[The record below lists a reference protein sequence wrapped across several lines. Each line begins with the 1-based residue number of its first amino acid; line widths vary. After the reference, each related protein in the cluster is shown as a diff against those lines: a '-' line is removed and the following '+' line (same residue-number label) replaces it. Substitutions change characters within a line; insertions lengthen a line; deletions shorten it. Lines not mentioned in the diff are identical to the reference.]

1 MKHTKRK
8 ITKIVDEMITF
19 FYSVGATEIEAKLI
33 QKTDAHTIIIK
44 GNYDPSEMNALKELS
59 PKLNQERNPEYEE
72 MYWNLTGM
80 SHVEDEVE
88 LHLVSSLVD
97 DATVLIEP
105 DYCQVTLVRKRN
117 VIKRRM

>member
-19 FYSVGATEIEAKLI
+19 FYSVGATRIETTLI
-33 QKTDAHTIIIK
+33 QESDAHTIIIR
-44 GNYDPSEMNALKELS
+44 GNYDPSEVETLRQLG
-59 PKLNQERNPEYEE
+59 PKLNQERNLEYEE

-80 SHVEDEVE
+80 SHLEDEVE

-97 DATVLIEP
+97 SATVLIEP
-105 DYCQVTLVRKRN
+105 DYCQVTLIRKRN
-117 VIKRRM
+117 VIKSR